1 MKIKDILATIIG
13 FVGSATIFLYGGI
26 DLHIQTLFYAMIFDY
41 FLGVIAAAF
50 FHRSNKTN
58 TGRLSSDA
66 MIKGLI
72 KKCMVLFAVALC
84 YRIDLLINVSIC
96 RNGAIIGFVASEAI
110 SIIENLGLIGVP
122 IPSQIKDI
130 IEILN
135 EKKVKQ

>member
-1 MKIKDILATIIG
+1 M
-13 FVGSATIFLYGGI
+13 
-26 DLHIQTLFYAMIFDY
+26 HIQTLFYAMIFDY
-41 FLGVIAAAF
+41 ILGVIAAAF

-110 SIIENLGLIGVP
+110 SVIENLGLIGVP